1 MAILK
6 RLYRTKT
13 TKRHKDYQRYV
24 KQEKIKKRKPMSF
37 RMWQGK
43 DLSAATKKR
52 AVPKKLQRKKAKE
65 TAASLLVDYA
75 RGSR

>member
-1 MAILK
+1 MPLLK
-6 RLYRTKT
+6 RLYRTKA
-13 TKRHKDYQRYV
+13 TKRHKDYQKYV

-43 DLSAATKKR
+43 GLSAATKKR
-52 AVPKKLQRKKAKE
+52 TVPKNLQRKKTKE